1 MTVMGCWT
9 YNYILESFHDAIT
22 RLFLKRVNCKQL
34 CLHFW
39 RFNSCVLFH
48 DSNMS
53 LFSKGGDCLVACV
66 ITEWLVT

>member
-34 CLHFW
+34 CCIFGDSTVAFYFTIVICLFFQREGIVW
-39 RFNSCVLFH
+39 WPVL
-48 DSNMS
+48 SQS
-53 LFSKGGDCLVACV
+53 G
-66 ITEWLVT
+66 